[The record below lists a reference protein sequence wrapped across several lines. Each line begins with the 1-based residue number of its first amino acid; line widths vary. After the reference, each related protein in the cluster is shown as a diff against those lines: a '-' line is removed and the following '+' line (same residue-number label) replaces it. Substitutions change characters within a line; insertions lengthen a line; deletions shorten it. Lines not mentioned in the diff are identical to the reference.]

1 MATKVVNQIM
11 QQKRGTLANWTSK
24 NPVLKAGEIAVVILE
39 NNKKMFKVGDGT
51 TAFTS
56 LPYIQINLADVVGLL
71 DANGKFSTDLLPSLA
86 LGDTEVVAN
95 DEARFA
101 LTTANVQKG
110 DVVIVT
116 GTNKTY
122 FVVDDTKLNIED
134 GYAQILVPAAPVQS
148 VNGKTG
154 NVTLD
159 TDDVSEGSN
168 NQYYTDARA
177 TLAAATYVTSTLL
190 PDGAT
195 ILHTNDE
202 ITIDAGEV
210 TAPAGE

>member
-1 MATKVVNQIM
+1 MAEKIVNQIM
-11 QQKRGTLANWTSK
+11 QQKRGTLAAWTSK
-24 NPVLKAGEIAVVILE
+24 NPVLKAGEIGFVTD
-39 NNKKMFKVGDGT
+39 KKMFKIGDGT
-51 TAFTS
+51 TAFNS
-56 LPYIQINLADVVGLL
+56 LPYQKVSLEDVVGLL

-101 LTTANVQKG
+101 LTTAKVQKG

-122 FVVDDTKLNIED
+122 RVIDDTKLDQEA
-134 GYAQILVPAAPVQS
+134 GYAQILTPDAPVQT
-148 VNGKTG
+148 VNNKTG
-154 NVTLD
+154 NVVLD
-159 TDDVSEGSN
+159 TDDIEEGDT
-168 NQYYTDARA
+168 NQYFTAERA
-177 TLAAATYVTSTLL
+177 VQAVQTYVTSTSL

-195 ILHTNDE
+195 ILHTTDD
-202 ITIDAGEV
+202 IIIDAGEV